1 MRHLAQSSL
10 AMIGAMVCTLV
21 GLMALEPPAQYGA
34 FGFAGALVLVAIYY
48 ITRLGSD
55 DRKQ

>member
-10 AMIGAMVCTLV
+10 AIFGAMMCVLV

-34 FGFAGALVLVAIYY
+34 FGFAGALVLLAIYY
-48 ITRLGSD
+48 VTRLGAD
-55 DRKQ
+55 HRKQ

>member
-1 MRHLAQSSL
+1 
-10 AMIGAMVCTLV
+10 MIGAMVCTLV